1 VWALERFTV
10 SLQSLTKASTDP
22 TVTESELI
30 SLAEHGAEEGTI
42 EPDEKEMITR
52 IFAFTDLRARDVMIP
67 GRKVFTLDKNCTIE
81 DALPKIVAH
90 PYTRIP
96 LRSGDSPDVVIEQ
109 VVYLSDVLREL
120 YKGHTKK
127 RLKQVA
133 HDTPLFVTVNQPLE
147 QLFDTL
153 RGREERP
160 VVVVDEYGALQGMFT
175 LEDMLE
181 ELVGEIHD
189 ETDKGGRR
197 VHKVKQGALVVKG
210 TEKLRT
216 VEEHLSVYVNGKPTD
231 SVSHWILEHVEHI
244 PHTGE
249 QFTIDGLIVRIEKAS
264 MRRIQKVRL
273 TCPIDVQPAEDD
285 STITDS

>member
-1 VWALERFTV
+1 VWVLERLTV
-10 SLQSLTKASTDP
+10 SLQKLSKASTDP
-22 TVTESELI
+22 TVTEVELI

-42 EPDEKEMITR
+42 EPDEKDMITR

-67 GRKVFTLDKNCTIE
+67 ARKVFILDKDCTIE

-109 VVYLSDVLREL
+109 VVYLRDVLSEL
-120 YKGHTKK
+120 YKGHKKK
-127 RLKQVA
+127 RLTVIA
-133 HDTPLFVTVNQPLE
+133 HDTPLFVTRNQPIE
-147 QLFDTL
+147 QLFETL
-153 RGREERP
+153 RGHEERP
-160 VVVVDEYGALQGMFT
+160 VVVVDEFGALQGMFT

-189 ETDKGGRR
+189 ETNKAGRW
-197 VHKVKQGALVVKG
+197 VHEVKQGALVLKG

-216 VEEHLSVYVNGKPTD
+216 VEEHLSAYLDGKPTD

-244 PHTGE
+244 PRAGE
-249 QFTIDGLIVRIEKAS
+249 QFTIDGVEVRIDKAS
-264 MRRIQKVRL
+264 MRRIQRVRL
-273 TCPIDVQPAEDD
+273 SCPSKVQSAEDD
-285 STITDS
+285 STTADS